1 LSIPSWWSESEEDI
15 MKRLLSKIDKKWDKR
30 QGGFIYDV
38 LKPIAI
44 ERKAGREEFM
54 KWHQSNFAQYAI
66 DFELDIV
73 VADKTPLTRYPAR
86 KARGPVIVEGNEG
99 TKLIKG
105 ATYISIR
112 YELNNKII
120 EYKQLEEAV
129 IGADG
134 TAKVEVE
141 CVTPGIIGNTAIGTI
156 DLGES
161 IFGVSSV
168 RNPEKITGGE
178 EAESDEDLRSRYFA
192 YLRES
197 SNSGNIGDYIRWS
210 LSVKS
215 VGGVLV
221 FPIANGKGTVKI
233 MLCDYSFAPAPP
245 ELTQQVQQVLN
256 PTMEMGDGKAPVGAS
271 VSVVPAIPVKINI
284 TVKVSPGGNTEENK
298 QNLIKETNEYLKE
311 CNKAYWR
318 DDASRQSILK
328 ESYVVNYLKLGAVV
342 VDVFKPLRV
351 NEMVIN
357 GLQKDVVLTSGQIA
371 VIGEVIINESP

>member
-1 LSIPSWWSESEEDI
+1 MSIPTWWSESEEDI

-44 ERKAGREEFM
+44 ERKVGREEFM
-54 KWHQSNFAQYAI
+54 KWHQSNFAQYATGT
-66 DFELDIV
+66 DLDLV

-86 KARGPVIVEGNEG
+86 KARGPVVVEGNEG

-141 CVTPGIIGNTAIGTI
+141 CVTPGIIGNTVIGTV

-210 LSVKS
+210 LSVKN

-233 MLCDYSFAPAPP
+233 MLCDYSFVPATP
-245 ELTQQVQQVLN
+245 ELIQQVQQFLN
-256 PTMEMGDGKAPVGAS
+256 PTIENGDGKAPIGAS

-284 TVKVSPGGNTEENK
+284 TVKVTQGGNTEENK
-298 QNLIKETNEYLKE
+298 QNLIKEATEYLKQ

-328 ESYVVNYLKLGAVV
+328 ESYVVNYLKLGAVA
-342 VDVFKPLRV
+342 VDVFKQSRV

-357 GLQKDVVLTSGQIA
+357 GLQKDVVITSGQIA
-371 VIGEVIINESP
+371 VLGEVVISEEV

>member
-1 LSIPSWWSESEEDI
+1 MSIPSWWSESEEDI

>member
-1 LSIPSWWSESEEDI
+1 MSIPAWWNESEEDI

-44 ERKAGREEFM
+44 ERKVGREEFM
-54 KWHQSNFAQYAI
+54 KWHQSNFAQYATGI
-66 DFELDIV
+66 ELDIV

-86 KARGPVIVEGNEG
+86 KARGTVIVEGNAG

-112 YELNNKII
+112 YELENKIV
-120 EYKQLEEAV
+120 EYKQLAEAV

-134 TAKVEVE
+134 IAKVEVE

-233 MLCDYSFAPAPP
+233 MLCDYSFLPAPP

-256 PTMEMGDGKAPVGAS
+256 PTIEMGDGKAPVGAS

-284 TVKVSPGGNTEENK
+284 TVKVTQGGNTIENK
-298 QNLIKETNEYLKE
+298 QKLIKEATEYLKE

-351 NEMVIN
+351 NEMVLN

>member
-1 LSIPSWWSESEEDI
+1 MSIPTWWSESEDDI
-15 MKRLLSKIDKKWDKR
+15 MKRMLSKIDKKWDKR

-38 LKPIAI
+38 LKPFAI
-44 ERKAGREEFM
+44 ERKVGREEFM
-54 KWHQSNFAQYAI
+54 KWHQSNFAQYATG
-66 DFELDIV
+66 FELDIV

-112 YELNNKII
+112 YELNNKIV

-161 IFGVSSV
+161 IFGVASV

-298 QNLIKETNEYLKE
+298 QNLIKEANEYLKE

>member
-1 LSIPSWWSESEEDI
+1 MSIPAWWNESEEDI

-44 ERKAGREEFM
+44 ERKVGREEFI
-54 KWHQSNFAQYAI
+54 KWHQSNFAQYATGT
-66 DFELDIV
+66 DLDLV

-86 KARGPVIVEGNEG
+86 KARGTVIVEGNAG

-112 YELNNKII
+112 YELENKIV
-120 EYKQLEEAV
+120 EYKQLAEAV

-134 TAKVEVE
+134 IAAVEVE
-141 CVTPGIIGNTAIGTI
+141 CVIPGIIGNTAIGTI

-168 RNPEKITGGE
+168 RNPEKMTGGE
-178 EAESDEDLRSRYFA
+178 EAESDEDLRSRYFT

-210 LSVKS
+210 LSVKN

-221 FPIANGKGTVKI
+221 FPLANGKGTVKI
-233 MLCDYSFAPAPP
+233 MLCDYSFVPAAP
-245 ELTQQVQQVLN
+245 ELIQQVQQFLN
-256 PTMEMGDGKAPVGAS
+256 PTIENGDGKAPIGAS
-271 VSVVPAIPVKINI
+271 VSVVPAVPVKINI
-284 TVKVSPGGNTEENK
+284 TVKVTQGGNTEENK
-298 QNLIKETNEYLKE
+298 RKLIIEATEYLKQ

-328 ESYVVNYLKLGAVV
+328 ESYVVNYLKLGSVA

-351 NEMVIN
+351 TEMVIN
-357 GLQKDVVLTSGQIA
+357 GLQKDVVINSGQIA
-371 VIGEVIINESP
+371 VIGEVVINEEV